1 MHAITEAAYQNL
13 IMRSSKRSRS
23 LIALTFIVT
32 LGATLLSGVP
42 VATAATT
49 HPGTSTL
56 KPAHRQTTG
65 GNMKAKQVVSA
76 AVLTVVVGA
85 TVAATTAS
93 ADASGSGTDVA
104 PATSSEKVTTAQAS
118 DVSIAAC
125 WTTFN
130 PSAPNGAPMD
140 QTYVNCNTSGIYV
153 ASGYIYQGQ
162 VNLGGQIACNFVS
175 AGGSITWH
183 WYVTQPGATY
193 TTVNCRYP
201 A

>member
-1 MHAITEAAYQNL
+1 L
-13 IMRSSKRSRS
+13 IVHSSKSSRS
-23 LIALTFIVT
+23 LIALTFIIT
-32 LGATLLSGVP
+32 LGAALLSGVP

-76 AVLTVVVGA
+76 AALTVLVGA
-85 TVAATTAS
+85 TVAATTTS

-104 PATSSEKVTTAQAS
+104 PATSSEKVATAQAS

-162 VNLGGQIACNFVS
+162 VNLGGQIGCDFVS
-175 AGGSITWH
+175 PGRSFAWH
-183 WYVTQPGATY
+183 WNFTHPGATY
-193 TTVNCRYP
+193 TTVICSYP